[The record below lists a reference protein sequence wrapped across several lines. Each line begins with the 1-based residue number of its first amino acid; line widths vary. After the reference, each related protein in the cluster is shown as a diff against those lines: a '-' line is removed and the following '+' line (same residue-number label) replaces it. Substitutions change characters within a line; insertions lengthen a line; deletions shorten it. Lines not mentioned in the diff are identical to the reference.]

1 MAITARLC
9 YLVNEFAERFT
20 AAVDVAFRILQ
31 TFQPGASK
39 KYSLVSTLRAEHC
52 SEAISTST
60 ALVAEE
66 LDLGTT
72 VLVPTII
79 LEDETDDEKQS
90 PPADNTGVRG
100 HASTAVTALS
110 CSSDTN
116 LTHTKAATMRLKE
129 ITLPS
134 LTKKKRKKKVKPCNE
149 VDDIFGF

>member
-1 MAITARLC
+1 MTYISNHGFLSLTISLMAITARLC

-66 LDLGTT
+66 FDLGTT
-72 VLVPTII
+72 V
-79 LEDETDDEKQS
+79 
-90 PPADNTGVRG
+90 VRPR
-100 HASTAVTALS
+100 
-110 CSSDTN
+110 SSRT
-116 LTHTKAATMRLKE
+116 LAA
-129 ITLPS
+129 
-134 LTKKKRKKKVKPCNE
+134 
-149 VDDIFGF
+149 